1 MISVL
6 VADDNAVVRQGL
18 RAILS
23 GYPDIQVVAEATT
36 GAQAARAVRGQRVDV
51 AILDVRMPVM
61 DGVEAA
67 AVISPTTR
75 VLMLT
80 YQDAPDTV
88 AAAIRAGASGYLV
101 HGRFTPVELVD
112 AVREV
117 AAGGNPLSPAV
128 VSAVLRVARDGAAP
142 RAVDDRPRL
151 TQRQVELM
159 GLIASGR
166 SDADIAGR
174 LGLSTKTV
182 KNHINAIY
190 AVLQVRNRT
199 EAMSRWLGL
208 GGPDQ
213 N

>member
-36 GAQAARAVRGQRVDV
+36 GAQAARVVRGQRVDV

-151 TQRQVELM
+151 TQRQVEIM
-159 GLIASGR
+159 ELIASGR
-166 SDADIAGR
+166 SNADIAGR

-208 GGPDQ
+208 GGPGQ

>member
-36 GAQAARAVRGQRVDV
+36 GAQAARVVRGQRVDV

-112 AVREV
+112 AVRQV

-151 TQRQVELM
+151 TQRQVEIM
-159 GLIASGR
+159 ELIASGR
-166 SDADIAGR
+166 SNADIAGR

-208 GGPDQ
+208 GGPEQ